1 MLLNKYDAGRDSFC
15 SPGRPSRNCAAAL
28 LFRQSS
34 KSTIFRILDK
44 RHSAVRGGGVLV
56 IEYVLSSDPWGIGGF
71 LLSVLRQMI
80 GGRRRFSEQMHLR
93 RSYTAAEHGAGGDG
107 DSEYCWP
114 AGRENR
120 ETRRA
125 ERLAF
130 IRSASLQAALPAA
143 ILWPVEVWTSKVR
156 MTGSASIR
164 CCSFSRTVLYCS

>member
-1 MLLNKYDAGRDSFC
+1 MWIEVRGAAKPFWLDTDQCRLPNGELAFAYENLQKPAI
-15 SPGRPSRNCAAAL
+15 PSWFAAPPA
-28 LFRQSS
+28 
-34 KSTIFRILDK
+34 K
-44 RHSAVRGGGVLV
+44 RHSAERGGGVLV

-130 IRSASLQAALPAA
+130 PRSAL
-143 ILWPVEVWTSKVR
+143 
-156 MTGSASIR
+156 
-164 CCSFSRTVLYCS
+164 